1 MSIFDIFSISINP
14 PVGVLNYLLE
24 LVNKKNIYVHRMW
37 KYPYKT
43 KPYEH
48 QRNALN
54 ESAEKTQWAYF
65 MEMGTGKTKVT
76 IDNLGYLSFKGLVDA
91 ALIIAPKSVYS
102 IWETEIHTHM
112 PDAIKFEI
120 YKWNIDKPK
129 NYEKLNKSK
138 YLRIFLINVEALS
151 TKRGV
156 DACKDY
162 LVKNK
167 LNFVVLDESTTI
179 KNKSAKRTKNI
190 LGLRQ
195 LSNKRRILTGSPI
208 TKSPLDLFT
217 QCQFL
222 SPELLGFG
230 SYLAFRNRYAEMT
243 DIPVGSGR
251 YISVPKYYK
260 RLEELEF
267 KLKQFATRVRK
278 DQCLDLKPKIRQK
291 RYIELEG
298 ESKKIYERLR
308 TSALAIVEDS
318 TISFSNK
325 LTEIIKLHQVCNGF
339 TKDDEGKMINLHES
353 KLKALEEIIEETDGK
368 IIIWANYL
376 WNIHQINHFLKVRY
390 GEEST
395 VSIFG
400 EVNVEDRKK
409 AVERIQTDE
418 KTRFMVGN
426 PTTGGFGLTL
436 TACNTVIY
444 FSNNYN
450 LEVRKQSEDRAHRI
464 GQKGSVLYIDIVA
477 RNTLDEAIMKSL
489 VNKGQ
494 IAAKT
499 LGEEDLRDWLL

>member
-1 MSIFDIFSISINP
+1 
-14 PVGVLNYLLE
+14 
-24 LVNKKNIYVHRMW
+24 MW

-54 ESAEKTQWAYF
+54 QSAEKIQWAYF

-76 IDNLGYLSFKGLVDA
+76 IDNIAYSYLKKEIQSVLV
-91 ALIIAPKSVYS
+91 IAPKSVYTV
-102 IWETEIHTHM
+102 WETEIETHI
-112 PDAIKFEI
+112 PNEINYKI

-129 NYEKLNKSK
+129 EYDNLNKFEH
-138 YLRIFLINVEALS
+138 LRIFLINVEALS
-151 TKRGV
+151 TKRGFNGCV
-156 DACKDY
+156 DY
-162 LVKNK
+162 LTKNK
-167 LNFVVLDESTTI
+167 KNFVVLDESTTI

-190 LGLRQ
+190 LGLRK
-195 LSNKRRILTGSPI
+195 LSHIRRILTGSPI

-222 SPELLGFG
+222 SPELLGFS

-251 YISVPKYYK
+251 FISVPKYYK
-260 RLEELEF
+260 RLEELEV
-267 KLKQFATRVRK
+267 KLQMFSTRIRK

-298 ESKKIYERLR
+298 EGRKIYDRLR
-308 TSALAIVEDS
+308 TTALAIVEDS
-318 TISFSNK
+318 TVSFSNK

-339 TKDDEGKMINLHES
+339 TKDDDGRMLRLHDQKVKALHEV
-353 KLKALEEIIEETDGK
+353 IEETDGK
-368 IIIWANYL
+368 VIIWANYL
-376 WNIHQINHFLKVRY
+376 WNIHEIIHSLKSKY
-390 GEEST
+390 GEESV

-400 EVNVEDRKK
+400 EINVEDRKK
-409 AVERIQTDE
+409 AVERIQKDPTC
-418 KTRFMVGN
+418 RFMVGN

-450 LEVRKQSEDRAHRI
+450 LEVRMQSEDRAHRM
-464 GQKGSVLYIDIVA
+464 GQKGSVVYIDIVA
-477 RNTLDEAIMKSL
+477 KNTLDEAIMKSL

-499 LGEEDLRDWLL
+499 LGEEDLRSWLL

>member
-1 MSIFDIFSISINP
+1 
-14 PVGVLNYLLE
+14 
-24 LVNKKNIYVHRMW
+24 MW

-54 ESAEKTQWAYF
+54 ESAEKIQWAYF

-76 IDNLGYLSFKGLVDA
+76 IDNMSYLFFQRKITA
-91 ALIIAPKSVYS
+91 ALIIAPKSVYT
-102 IWETEIHTHM
+102 IWETEINSHM
-112 PDAIKFEI
+112 PDVLKKSIF
-120 YKWNIDKPK
+120 KWNIDKPK
-129 NYEKLNKSK
+129 DYYKLNEFQH
-138 YLRIFLINVEALS
+138 LRIFLINVEALS
-151 TKRGV
+151 TKRGFE
-156 DACKDY
+156 ACVDY
-162 LVKNK
+162 LTKNK

-190 LGLRQ
+190 LGLRK
-195 LSNKRRILTGSPI
+195 LTHIRRILTGSPI

-222 SPELLGFG
+222 SPELLGFS

-251 YISVPKYYK
+251 FISVPKYYK
-260 RLEELEF
+260 RLEELEER
-267 KLKQFATRVRK
+267 LKQFATRIRK
-278 DQCLDLKPKIRQK
+278 DQCLDLKPKVRSK

-298 ESKKIYERLR
+298 ESKKIYDRLR

-339 TKDDEGKMINLHES
+339 TKDDDGRMLPLHDQ
-353 KLKALEEIIEETDGK
+353 KIKALHEIIEESDGK

-376 WNIHQINHFLKVRY
+376 WNIHEIIHSLKVKY
-390 GEEST
+390 GEDSV

-400 EVNVEDRKK
+400 EVDVKDRKK
-409 AVERIQTDE
+409 AVESFQNDSNV
-418 KTRFMVGN
+418 RFFVGN

-436 TACNTVIY
+436 TACNTVVY
-444 FSNNYN
+444 YSNNYN
-450 LEVRKQSEDRAHRI
+450 LEVRMQSEDRAHRM
-464 GQKGSVLYIDIVA
+464 GQKGTVVYVDIVA
-477 RNTLDEAIMKSL
+477 KNTLDEAILKSL
-489 VNKGQ
+489 INKGQ

-499 LGEEDLRDWLL
+499 LGEEDLRSWLL

>member
-1 MSIFDIFSISINP
+1 
-14 PVGVLNYLLE
+14 
-24 LVNKKNIYVHRMW
+24 MW

-54 ESAEKTQWAYF
+54 ESAEKVQWAYF

-76 IDNLGYLSFKGLVDA
+76 IDNIGYLAFKGKINA
-91 ALIIAPKSVYS
+91 ALIIAPKSVYT
-102 IWETEIHTHM
+102 IWETEIEAHM
-112 PDAIKFEI
+112 PNAIKYKI

-129 NYEKLNKSK
+129 EYDKLNK
-138 YLRIFLINVEALS
+138 YEHLRIFLINVEALS
-151 TKRGV
+151 TKRGFNGCV
-156 DACKDY
+156 DF
-162 LVKNK
+162 LTKNK
-167 LNFVVLDESTTI
+167 QNFVALDESTTI

-190 LGLRQ
+190 LGLRT
-195 LSNKRRILTGSPI
+195 LAGVRRILTGSPI

-222 SPELLGFG
+222 SPELLGFS

-260 RLEELEF
+260 RLEELEI
-267 KLKQFATRVRK
+267 KLKQFATRIRK
-278 DQCLDLKPKIRQK
+278 DQCLDLKPKVRSK
-291 RYIELEG
+291 RYIELDG
-298 ESKKIYERLR
+298 ESKQIYNRLR

-339 TKDDEGKMINLHES
+339 TKDDEGKMLALHDY
-353 KLKALEEIIEETDGK
+353 KLKALQEIIEETDGK

-376 WNIHQINHFLKVRY
+376 WNIHEIKHFLETRY
-390 GEEST
+390 GPDSV

-400 EVNVEDRKK
+400 EVSVLERKK
-409 AVERIQTDE
+409 AVERIQTDPNC
-418 KTRFMVGN
+418 RFLVGN

-436 TACNTVIY
+436 TACNTVVY
-444 FSNNYN
+444 YSNSYN
-450 LEVRKQSEDRAHRI
+450 LEVRMQSEDRAHRM
-464 GQKGSVLYIDIVA
+464 GQTGTVVYVDIVA
-477 RNTLDEAIMKSL
+477 KNTLDEAILKSL
-489 VNKGQ
+489 INKGQ

-499 LGEEDLRDWLL
+499 LGEEDLRSWLL

>member
-1 MSIFDIFSISINP
+1 
-14 PVGVLNYLLE
+14 
-24 LVNKKNIYVHRMW
+24 MW

-43 KPYEH
+43 IPYEH

-54 ESAEKTQWAYF
+54 QSAEKVQWAYF

-76 IDNLGYLSFKGLVDA
+76 IDNMAYLFLKKQITS
-91 ALIIAPKSVYS
+91 ALIIAPKSVYTV
-102 IWETEIHTHM
+102 WETEIETHM
-112 PDAIKFEI
+112 PEDVKYKIF
-120 YKWNIDKPK
+120 KWNIDKPK
-129 NYEKLNKSK
+129 DLIKLNK
-138 YLRIFLINVEALS
+138 YDYFRIFLINVEALS
-151 TKRGV
+151 TKRGFEG
-156 DACKDY
+156 CIDY
-162 LVKNK
+162 LSKNK
-167 LNFVVLDESTTI
+167 LNFVALDESTTI
-179 KNKSAKRTKNI
+179 KNRSAKRTKNI
-190 LGLRQ
+190 LGLRP
-195 LSNKRRILTGSPI
+195 LSHIRRILTGSPI
-208 TKSPLDLFT
+208 TKSPLDLYT

-222 SPELLGFG
+222 SPELLGFS

-260 RLEELEF
+260 RIEELEIR
-267 KLKQFATRVRK
+267 LKQFSTRIRK

-291 RYIELEG
+291 RYIVLEG
-298 ESKKIYERLR
+298 ESKKIYDRLR

-339 TKDDEGKMINLHES
+339 TKDDEGKILNLHEL

-418 KTRFMVGN
+418 RTRFMVGN

-464 GQKGSVLYIDIVA
+464 GQKGSVVYIDIVA

>member
-1 MSIFDIFSISINP
+1 
-14 PVGVLNYLLE
+14 
-24 LVNKKNIYVHRMW
+24 MW

-54 ESAEKTQWAYF
+54 ESAEKIQWAYF

-76 IDNLGYLSFKGLVDA
+76 IDNMAYLFLQRKITA
-91 ALIIAPKSVYS
+91 ALVIAPKSVYTNWQS
-102 IWETEIHTHM
+102 EIETHM
-112 PDAIKFEI
+112 PDIVKYKI
-120 YKWNIDKPK
+120 YKWNLDKPK
-129 NYEKLNKSK
+129 QLFELEKYKH
-138 YLRIFLINVEALS
+138 LRIFLINVEALS
-151 TKRGV
+151 TKRGMEG
-156 DACKDY
+156 CIEY
-162 LVKNK
+162 LAKNK

-179 KNKSAKRTKNI
+179 KNRSAKRTKNI
-190 LGLRQ
+190 LGLRK
-195 LSNKRRILTGSPI
+195 LSLVRRILTGSPI

-222 SPELLGFG
+222 SPELLGFS

-260 RLEELEF
+260 RLEELEEKMKF
-267 KLKQFATRVRK
+267 FSTRIRK
-278 DQCLDLKPKIRQK
+278 DQCLDLKPKVRTK

-298 ESKKIYERLR
+298 ESKKIYDRLR

-339 TKDDEGKMINLHES
+339 TKDDDGKMLPLHDQKIKALHEV
-353 KLKALEEIIEETDGK
+353 IEESDGK

-376 WNIHQINHFLKVRY
+376 WNIHQIIHSLKSKY
-390 GEEST
+390 GEESV

-400 EVNVEDRKK
+400 EVGVEDRKK
-409 AVERIQTDE
+409 AVELIQNDSNV
-418 KTRFMVGN
+418 RFFVGN

-436 TACNTVIY
+436 TACTNVIY

-450 LEVRKQSEDRAHRI
+450 LEVRKQSEDRAHRM
-464 GQKGSVLYIDIVA
+464 GQKGSVTYVDIVA
-477 RNTLDEAIMKSL
+477 RNTIDEAIMKSL
-489 VNKGQ
+489 TNKGHL
-494 IAAKT
+494 AAKT

>member
-1 MSIFDIFSISINP
+1 
-14 PVGVLNYLLE
+14 
-24 LVNKKNIYVHRMW
+24 MW

-54 ESAEKTQWAYF
+54 ESAEKIQWAYF

-76 IDNLGYLSFKGLVDA
+76 IDNMSYLFFQRKITA
-91 ALIIAPKSVYS
+91 ALIIAPKSVYT
-102 IWETEIHTHM
+102 IWETEINSHM
-112 PDAIKFEI
+112 PDVLKKSIF
-120 YKWNIDKPK
+120 KWNIDKPK
-129 NYEKLNKSK
+129 DYYKLNEFQH
-138 YLRIFLINVEALS
+138 LRIFLINVEALS
-151 TKRGV
+151 TKRGFEACV
-156 DACKDY
+156 DF
-162 LVKNK
+162 LTKNK

-190 LGLRQ
+190 LGLRK
-195 LSNKRRILTGSPI
+195 LSHIRRILTGSPI

-222 SPELLGFG
+222 SPELLGFS

-251 YISVPKYYK
+251 FISVPKYYK
-260 RLEELEF
+260 RLEELED
-267 KLKQFATRVRK
+267 KLKQFATRIRK
-278 DQCLDLKPKIRQK
+278 DQCLDLKPKVRSK

-298 ESKKIYERLR
+298 ESKKIYDKLR

-339 TKDDEGKMINLHES
+339 TKDDDGRMLPLHDQ
-353 KLKALEEIIEETDGK
+353 KIKALHEIIEESDGK

-376 WNIHQINHFLKVRY
+376 WNIHEIIHSLKAKY
-390 GEEST
+390 GEESV

-400 EVNVEDRKK
+400 EVDVKDRKK
-409 AVERIQTDE
+409 AVESFQNDSNV
-418 KTRFMVGN
+418 RFFVGN

-436 TACNTVIY
+436 TACNTVVY
-444 FSNNYN
+444 YSNNYN
-450 LEVRKQSEDRAHRI
+450 LEVRMQSEDRAHRM
-464 GQKGSVLYIDIVA
+464 GQKGTVLYVDIVA
-477 RNTLDEAIMKSL
+477 KNTLDEAIMKSL
-489 VNKGQ
+489 INKGQ

-499 LGEEDLRDWLL
+499 LGEEDLRSWLL